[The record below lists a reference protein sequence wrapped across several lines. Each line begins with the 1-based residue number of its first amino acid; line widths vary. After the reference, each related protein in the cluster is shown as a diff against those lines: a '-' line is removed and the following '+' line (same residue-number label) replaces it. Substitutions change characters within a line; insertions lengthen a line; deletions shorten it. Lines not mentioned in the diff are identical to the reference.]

1 MQYFN
6 TDMLEEIFKELILL
20 QDKCI
25 WQSSLQNLFDV
36 AIYLF
41 VRYGEIPDKLNNEE
55 ALIRVSDIL
64 QSYDSIF
71 NPEIDNVIDNM
82 KGGE

>member
-1 MQYFN
+1 MSYFN
-6 TDMLEEIFKELILL
+6 KDKLEEIFKTLILL
-20 QDKCI
+20 QDECI

-64 QSYDSIF
+64 QSYDTLF
-71 NPEIDNVIDNM
+71 NPEINDIIDTM